1 LPGLSVRWLMV
12 ENVDLVQLLMFIM
25 VHAFLLFSY
34 EALPEEL
41 VLRGYA

>member
-1 LPGLSVRWLMV
+1 MV

-25 VHAFLLFSY
+25 VHAFLLLFSY